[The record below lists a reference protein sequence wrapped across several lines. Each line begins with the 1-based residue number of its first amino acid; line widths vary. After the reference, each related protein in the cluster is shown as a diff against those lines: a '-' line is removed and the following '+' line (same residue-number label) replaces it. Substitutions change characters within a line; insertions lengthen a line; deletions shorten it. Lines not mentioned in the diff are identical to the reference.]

1 MKNPKLIFLYLA
13 AFLAAGANA
22 QQSLET
28 VRVESRPIE
37 RTRTLPG
44 ELSSYLWVNLYA
56 RLNAFV
62 DNVLV
67 DRGSIV
73 KEGQA
78 LITLTAP
85 ELVAQVTEAEAKVR
99 VLDSQRAEAAAKLAS
114 NQTTY
119 ESLRAASATP
129 GAVAANEVTVAQKSV
144 EAAAAL
150 VQSLESSIQ
159 AARQTVRSLQDLADY
174 LRVTAPFAGVV
185 TTRFVHPGALVGPG
199 ASSSATPMLRLEH
212 NTRLRLEV
220 AVPEADIGGIVDGAR
235 MSFTVP
241 AYPGEVFSGNVVRI
255 AHSLDLKT
263 RTMPAEL
270 EVLNANLRL
279 APGMY
284 AQVQWLVRNPRASLL
299 VPPSS
304 VVTTNERQFVIRVE
318 KGVADWVTVTRG
330 ETAGN
335 LVEVFGALRPGDI
348 IVRRATDELRPGTPI
363 R

>member
-1 MKNPKLIFLYLA
+1 MQTPKLIFLCLA

-150 VQSLESSIQ
+150 VQSLESSVQ
-159 AARQTVRSLQDLADY
+159 AARETVRSLQDLADY
-174 LRVTAPFAGVV
+174 LQVTAPFAGVV

-330 ETAGN
+330 ESAGN

-348 IVRRATDELRPGTPI
+348 LVRLATDELRPGTPI